1 MEIALSN
8 WTIYRYNSAG
18 IKISRLMTIY
28 RLVAMLHVRQ
38 SQPTPSSHRKKPIF
52 ERSQIKRFRATYIIQ
67 KLRQRSMGWKAYP
80 GDPTSPCSDGRRL

>member
-38 SQPTPSSHRKKPIF
+38 SQRRHRTAKAN
-52 ERSQIKRFRATYIIQ
+52 FRAIANKAIQ
-67 KLRQRSMGWKAYP
+67 GHLHNSKTQSAFYGMEGLSW
-80 GDPTSPCSDGRRL
+80 